1 MGKIGIFFG
10 TDTGNTRKVAKSIA
24 KKLGDAAADPVN
36 VNKASVDDVLSY
48 NALIWGTP
56 TLGDGELPGLDSG
69 AQAESW
75 AEFLPK
81 LKGADLSG
89 KVVAIY
95 GLGDQ
100 EGYGHEFVDAMI
112 ELYNV
117 AIDGGATVVGPWPT
131 DGYTFEASK
140 AVLDGDFVGLAID
153 NDNQS
158 DLTGERV
165 DAWLEIIKPD
175 LLAAA

>member
-36 VNKASVDDVLSY
+36 VNKASADDLLAY
-48 NALIWGTP
+48 GALILGTP

-75 AEFLPK
+75 AEFLPQLEGK
-81 LKGADLSG
+81 DLSG

-112 ELYNV
+112 ELYNA
-117 AIDGGATVVGPWPT
+117 AIDGGAKVVGAWPAE
-131 DGYTFEASK
+131 GYSFEASQSI
-140 AVLDGDFVGLAID
+140 VEGDFVGLVID

-158 DLTGERV
+158 DLTAERV
-165 DAWLEIIKPD
+165 DAWLEIVKPE